1 MIVRDTQLQMD
12 KLNKIYNL
20 IDEVG
25 ELDKFLKMIE
35 NNTEYDPRR
44 VICKIRKFLVEEF
57 EDTAAD
63 MTENFAKRCDV

>member
-1 MIVRDTQLQMD
+1 MIVRDNQLQMD

-35 NNTEYDPRR
+35 NNTKYDPRH

-63 MTENFAKRCDV
+63 MAENFAKRCDV